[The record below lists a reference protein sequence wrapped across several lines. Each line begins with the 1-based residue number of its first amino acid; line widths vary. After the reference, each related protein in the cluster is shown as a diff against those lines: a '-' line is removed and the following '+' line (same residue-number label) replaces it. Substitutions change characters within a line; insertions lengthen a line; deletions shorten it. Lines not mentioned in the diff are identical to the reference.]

1 VTTPI
6 SLGVLDE
13 IAPGATDEGLEA
25 PVGSRHGGRGDRAAF
40 QDALGRAMAPPVNGG
55 GAAAAGTSPEA
66 SADPSTHANLAT
78 TLLRLEGQ
86 PDRRGSSP
94 VDEARSKLE
103 QARRSQTRKRG
114 ARADAEAA
122 AEAADKTVGE
132 AVGVHVQNA
141 QQPRGVPLAGMP
153 APAQSSP
160 SRTARAKG
168 EGESAPA
175 VDATPRAK
183 LHGRNAAAQASAV
196 KSALDAAVPLGP
208 TSTASRKHLAVH
220 AQDRQ
225 GHEPEKQGEKD
236 RDAAKRETAAG
247 ANRPE
252 VPLSPAPDARATA
265 PGPSSSTTST
275 SPAFSASDGP
285 RAALP
290 PSPGADVQGAVLR
303 HAAHLK
309 IDAGAMGALELHL
322 RVRDG
327 ALHLRV
333 EGDAAH
339 AVEARA
345 GELSRALAGEG
356 LKLAPIE
363 TTPRDGMSRDPGTQ
377 QGASGGGER
386 AFEQRREAWDEAAE
400 SGGHP
405 SPASPPRSS
414 QAWPASPG
422 TSGIH
427 VKA

>member
-13 IAPGATDEGLEA
+13 IAPGAIHEGLET

-40 QDALGRAMAPPVNGG
+40 QDALGRAMAPPGNGG
-55 GAAAAGTSPEA
+55 GAAAASPSPEA
-66 SADPSTHANLAT
+66 SADPSTHADLTT

-86 PDRRGSSP
+86 PDGRGSSP

-122 AEAADKTVGE
+122 AETADKTVGE

-168 EGESAPA
+168 DGESAPA
-175 VDATPRAK
+175 VDATSRGK
-183 LHGRNAAAQASAV
+183 LHKQNAAAQASAL
-196 KSALDAAVPLGP
+196 KSALDAAVPLDP
-208 TSTASRKHLAVH
+208 TSTAGRNQLPVRAPG
-220 AQDRQ
+220 RQ
-225 GHEPEKQGEKD
+225 ADQPEKQTEKD
-236 RDAAKRETAAG
+236 RDAAKRETGAA
-247 ANRPE
+247 ASRPE
-252 VPLSPAPDARATA
+252 APIPPPPEARVAATR
-265 PGPSSSTTST
+265 PSSSTFST
-275 SPAFSASDGP
+275 SSPSASDGP
-285 RAALP
+285 REALP
-290 PSPGADVQGAVLR
+290 PSPGVDVQGAMLR

-309 IDAGAMGALELHL
+309 IEAGAMGALELHL

-327 ALHLRV
+327 ALHLSV
-333 EGDAAH
+333 EGDAAR

-363 TTPRDGMSRDPGTQ
+363 TRDAMSRDPGTQ
-377 QGASGGGER
+377 QGDGGGGGRTFEER
-386 AFEQRREAWDEAAE
+386 RDAWDEASE